1 MEYIT
6 ATEEQVDDIHRVLQT
21 TIRSI
26 YPKYYPAEVTGF
38 FCDLHSLD
46 HVREGVAS
54 GNMGVLVEDGEILP
68 ACQGKG
74 CGSMIIDH
82 LENIIGKDHE
92 MAVLDAS
99 LPAALLYEHRGY
111 RTVGHGIIDLENDA
125 KLVFEKMEKPL
136 RRVTI

>member
-1 MEYIT
+1 
-6 ATEEQVDDIHRVLQT
+6 
-21 TIRSI
+21 
-26 YPKYYPAEVTGF
+26 
-38 FCDLHSLD
+38 
-46 HVREGVAS
+46 
-54 GNMGVLVEDGEILP
+54 
-68 ACQGKG
+68 
-74 CGSMIIDH
+74 MIIDH

>member
-1 MEYIT
+1 
-6 ATEEQVDDIHRVLQT
+6 
-21 TIRSI
+21 
-26 YPKYYPAEVTGF
+26 
-38 FCDLHSLD
+38 
-46 HVREGVAS
+46 
-54 GNMGVLVEDGEILP
+54 
-68 ACQGKG
+68 
-74 CGSMIIDH
+74 
-82 LENIIGKDHE
+82 